1 MMTSSY
7 NEFRSIP
14 SSLIFW
20 KTLCQIG
27 IISSIK
33 CLQNSAVNPFGPGVF
48 FVGRF
53 LATESISLVDVGLH
67 RLPISS

>member
-1 MMTSSY
+1 MITSLY

-20 KTLCQIG
+20 KTL
-27 IISSIK
+27 SNWYDFFLK
-33 CLQNSAVNPFGPGVF
+33 CFEESPVNPFGPWVS

-53 LATESISLVDVGLH
+53 LATNSTSLVGVGLH
-67 RLPISS
+67 RLSISY